1 MKIYKIRLF
10 LLGFLIFSIFI
21 LFFVRCYYLF
31 VTQKDFLQ
39 NQGDLRAVRVESIP
53 NIRGSILDR
62 NGKYLAV
69 STIVYDL
76 WLNPYKIHKDKIDIK
91 NLTKQLKT
99 LNIIKPKK
107 LDEILSEKEDKQFVY
122 IKRNIS
128 PNKAEKIKQL
138 NLPYLFLEN
147 RH

>member
-107 LDEILSEKEDKQFVY
+107 LDEWDIYLGRIVDLLNIKKDNRSLGILMECL
-122 IKRNIS
+122 RNM
-128 PNKAEKIKQL
+128 
-138 NLPYLFLEN
+138 EN
-147 RH
+147 RDK